1 MEGSSPTRRRR
12 KAVAEEENQIASS
25 TDIPKETDIVPS
37 KRPRN
42 NDPALARRAISLLR
56 SRLCGHSQP
65 LLLPEAQE
73 NERKIF
79 ELLSETIRNA
89 SNNSILLLGPRGC
102 GKSLVLNKVM
112 VEIQHEYPERLSV
125 IRLSGLLH
133 TDDYSALRE
142 IAKQLCVEH
151 QLVFSK
157 AASFDDNSQF
167 LTTMLR
173 ECALSHKS
181 VVFILDDFD
190 LFAQMSKQKLL
201 YNLLNIMQS
210 REAQAL
216 VIGVSCRLDADQLLE
231 KRVRSRFSHRKILFN
246 PPSADDLQ
254 KLLPQ
259 LLSLPVDSSTIDTN
273 YAEAF
278 NASIQDMFKS
288 KDVKNILLSITK
300 VDLSPRHMLNFLF
313 LVVCAMDWK
322 YGFLSLSNFK
332 QACVALRRQTKL
344 ESMRD
349 ASVLEL
355 YLLVSMKRLE
365 GKERETYNFITVFK
379 EYKSLHDSH
388 STCDLYPQEVC
399 QRAFENLLDR
409 QLIMIADGRRS
420 SIGIEFCPVKL
431 LVSSYEIEEGL
442 KSSPVCPAIL
452 LQWFAHEEFK

>member
-1 MEGSSPTRRRR
+1 MEPTRRRR
-12 KAVAEEENQIASS
+12 KAVVEEEKQLASS
-25 TDIPKETDIVPS
+25 TDAQKGIDKLPS
-37 KRPRN
+37 KRPRK
-42 NDPALARRAISLLR
+42 NDSSLARRVISLLR
-56 SRLCGHSQP
+56 SRLCGRSEP

-73 NERKIF
+73 NERKLY
-79 ELLSETIRNA
+79 ELLSETVRNA

-102 GKSLVLNKVM
+102 GKSLVLNRVM
-112 VEIQHEYPERLSV
+112 VEIQHEYPERVSV
-125 IRLSGLLH
+125 VRLSGLLH

-142 IAKQLCVEH
+142 IAKQLCIEH

-157 AASFDDNSQF
+157 AASFVDNSQF
-167 LTTMLR
+167 LATMLR

-210 REAQAL
+210 REAQAV

-246 PPSADDLQ
+246 PPLADDLQ
-254 KLLPQ
+254 RLLPQ
-259 LLSLPVDSSTIDTN
+259 LLSLPIDSNIIDTN
-273 YAEAF
+273 YAEEF
-278 NASIQDMFKS
+278 NSSTQDLFKS
-288 KDVKNILLSITK
+288 KDMKNILNSITN

-313 LVVCAMDWK
+313 SAVCAMDLK
-322 YGFLSLSNFK
+322 YGLLSLSNFK
-332 QACVALRRQTKL
+332 QACVSLRRQTKL
-344 ESMRD
+344 EALRD

-365 GKERETYNFITVFK
+365 GKERETYNFTTVFK

-399 QRAFENLLDR
+399 HRAFENLLDR

-420 SIGIEFCPVKL
+420 IIGIEFCPVKL
-431 LVSSYEIEEGL
+431 LVSSYELEEGL

-452 LQWFAHEEFK
+452 LQWFAFEEFK